1 MATSPCSILCTTAL
15 TLSWSKYVRRISYTK
30 RQSTDTLSSCCLHQY
45 LEHLSS
51 NASATPVILYFSD
64 RKFVTRHGRLARRT
78 SGHACHACSSTCEP
92 ILRDACTLSQ
102 KGNASNGS
110 RIGEKVALCVVRVLL
125 GHSQRLSRP
134 YLAGNP
140 RGYPHKCAIAGPI
153 GSLSRITYVGE
164 RITGEPIGKSR
175 ITIKRPELPV

>member
-1 MATSPCSILCTTAL
+1 MDAPENTLFSAFESSKKAL
-15 TLSWSKYVRRISYTK
+15 GSHRHVV
-30 RQSTDTLSSCCLHQY
+30 C
-45 LEHLSS
+45 
-51 NASATPVILYFSD
+51 VLYFSD

-78 SGHACHACSSTCEP
+78 SGHSCHACSSTCEP

-102 KGNASNGS
+102 KGNASIGS

-164 RITGEPIGKSR
+164 PITGEPIGKSR
-175 ITIKRPELPV
+175 VTIKHPELPV

>member
-1 MATSPCSILCTTAL
+1 MELAERPSPCRGYHRCYKEGS
-15 TLSWSKYVRRISYTK
+15 VF
-30 RQSTDTLSSCCLHQY
+30 
-45 LEHLSS
+45 
-51 NASATPVILYFSD
+51 TPLVDPLWHCHREDILYFSD

-78 SGHACHACSSTCEP
+78 SGHSCHACSSTCEP

-102 KGNASNGS
+102 KGNASIGS
-110 RIGEKVALCVVRVLL
+110 RIGEKAASCVVRVLL

-164 RITGEPIGKSR
+164 PITGEPIGKSR
-175 ITIKRPELPV
+175 VTIKRPELTV

>member
-1 MATSPCSILCTTAL
+1 MIIIRPSRRPGPEGLSGTAAAPQF
-15 TLSWSKYVRRISYTK
+15 SVRVRVRVQVAIQTGTVGDEK
-30 RQSTDTLSSCCLHQY
+30 G
-45 LEHLSS
+45 
-51 NASATPVILYFSD
+51 AVLYFSD

-78 SGHACHACSSTCEP
+78 SGHSCHACSSTCEP
-92 ILRDACTLSQ
+92 ILRDACTLSP
-102 KGNASNGS
+102 KGNDSIDS

-164 RITGEPIGKSR
+164 PITGEPIGKSR
-175 ITIKRPELPV
+175 VTIKRPELTV

>member
-1 MATSPCSILCTTAL
+1 M
-15 TLSWSKYVRRISYTK
+15 TLGRLRDSEC
-30 RQSTDTLSSCCLHQY
+30 LSLQQPFSL
-45 LEHLSS
+45 
-51 NASATPVILYFSD
+51 ASATSGNFCTIMHAYSLVPRSGL
-64 RKFVTRHGRLARRT
+64 HGRLARRT
-78 SGHACHACSSTCEP
+78 SGHSCHACSSTCEP

-102 KGNASNGS
+102 KGNASIGS

-140 RGYPHKCAIAGPI
+140 RGYPHKCAIVGPI

-164 RITGEPIGKSR
+164 PIGKSR
-175 ITIKRPELPV
+175 VTIKRPELTV

>member
-1 MATSPCSILCTTAL
+1 MKLRTEIFANRQIDELGYAM
-15 TLSWSKYVRRISYTK
+15 RIEYF
-30 RQSTDTLSSCCLHQY
+30 
-45 LEHLSS
+45 LESD
-51 NASATPVILYFSD
+51 PRILYFSN

-78 SGHACHACSSTCEP
+78 SGHSCHACSSTW
-92 ILRDACTLSQ
+92 RDACTLSP
-102 KGNASNGS
+102 KGNDSIGS

-164 RITGEPIGKSR
+164 PITGEPIGRSR
-175 ITIKRPELPV
+175 VMIKRPKLTV